1 MVLADHGAVIPSR
14 REAFRYWL
22 RLGLISFGGPV
33 AQVAIMHRELVEERR
48 WVDERTYLNAL
59 NLVILLPGPEA
70 LQLAIWLGWR
80 LHGVMGGVVAGLCFL
95 VPSVFLLL
103 ALSFLYALHG
113 DVPLV
118 AAAIL
123 GLKATAIALIVQ
135 AVVRISGRALRKPLH
150 WLLAGVA
157 FVLMVGK
164 FAPFPLVVA
173 GAAVVGLLLKH
184 QEASPP
190 PPANRGAVTF
200 PWRTLATGFVLWVI
214 PAIAILQL
222 AGPDSV
228 FAEIYRFFTTAALVT
243 FGGAYAILAWVNQ
256 QAVRRLRLAHAGRR
270 GRRPCARRDDARTA
284 HHRAAVRRVHGGLEP
299 AGRAAP
305 GVSATIASMLASW
318 ATFLPSFV
326 FILVGAPYG
335 EKLAS
340 NVRLVGGARLH
351 DGRRGGRDRQS
362 RDRLRPQ
369 HPVSRR
375 ARGARLERDRQS
387 QPRRFAL
394 LQWTR
399 VDAIW
404 VIIGGAA
411 AGLALGFV

>member
-1 MVLADHGAVIPSR
+1 
-14 REAFRYWL
+14 
-22 RLGLISFGGPV
+22 
-33 AQVAIMHRELVEERR
+33 
-48 WVDERTYLNAL
+48 
-59 NLVILLPGPEA
+59 VILLPGPEA

-80 LHGVMGGVVAGLCFL
+80 LHGVAGGVIAGLCFL

-135 AVVRISGRALRKPLH
+135 AVVRISGRALKKPLH

-173 GAAVVGLLLKH
+173 GAAAIGLLLKH
-184 QEASPP
+184 QEAPPP
-190 PPANRGAVTF
+190 PPANRGAVSF

-256 QAVRRLRLAHAGRR
+256 QAVDVYGWLTQADAVSGLALAETTPGPLIIVLQFVGFMAGWNQP
-270 GRRPCARRDDARTA
+270 GSLAPP
-284 HHRAAVRRVHGGLEP
+284 AA
-299 AGRAAP
+299 
-305 GVSATIASMLASW
+305 ATIAALLSSW

-335 EKLAS
+335 EKLSS
-340 NVRLVGGARLH
+340 NVRLSTALACMTAAVVGVIGSLAIAFGRNVMFPAGLATPDWAAIGIAGAAF
-351 DGRRGGRDRQS
+351 
-362 RDRLRPQ
+362 
-369 HPVSRR
+369 V
-375 ARGARLERDRQS
+375 
-387 QPRRFAL
+387 L

-399 VDAIW
+399 MDAIW
-404 VIIGGAA
+404 VIAGGAA
-411 AGLALGFV
+411 AGLALAFV

>member
-1 MVLADHGAVIPSR
+1 MIPSR

-22 RLGLISFGGPV
+22 RLGLISFGGPI

-80 LHGVMGGVVAGLCFL
+80 LHGVAGGVIAGLCFL

-135 AVVRISGRALRKPLH
+135 AVVRITGRALKKPLH

-214 PAIAILQL
+214 PAIAVLQL

-256 QAVRRLRLAHAGRR
+256 QAVDVYGWLTQADTVAGLALAETTPGPLIIVLQFVGFMAGWNQP
-270 GRRPCARRDDARTA
+270 GA
-284 HHRAAVRRVHGGLEP
+284 LQ
-299 AGRAAP
+299 P

-318 ATFLPSFV
+318 AIFLPSFV

-335 EKLAS
+335 DRLAS
-340 NVRLVGGARLH
+340 NPRIAAALACMTAAVVGVIGSLAIAF
-351 DGRRGGRDRQS
+351 GRNILFPAGLAAPDW
-362 RDRLRPQ
+362 
-369 HPVSRR
+369 R
-375 ARGARLERDRQS
+375 AIAIAAAAL
-387 QPRRFAL
+387 AL

-399 VDAIW
+399 IDAIW
-404 VIIGGAA
+404 IIIGGAVGRA
-411 AGLALGFV
+411 RPRLRLRPQAC